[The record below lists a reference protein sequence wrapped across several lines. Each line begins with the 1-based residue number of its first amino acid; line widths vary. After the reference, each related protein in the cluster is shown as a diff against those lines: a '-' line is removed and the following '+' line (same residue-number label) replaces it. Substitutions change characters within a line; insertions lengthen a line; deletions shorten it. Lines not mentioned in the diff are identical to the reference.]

1 MGGVLAAGRA
11 ARDPKHPSPSP
22 ARSTDDGAAT
32 KLSPFYIIHYTYGMD
47 YTLEGVFTPGEK
59 RQLWRRPGGGVQL
72 CV

>member
-1 MGGVLAAGRA
+1 MMAQPPY
-11 ARDPKHPSPSP
+11 D
-22 ARSTDDGAAT
+22 T